1 MKIHDIP
8 NDTYVIK
15 KGDALPI
22 EDLRAQWDELTIE
35 EKQDWYTTTCERSK
49 IEAKTVIDWV
59 IESLADTGYE
69 EMDVMLFE
77 QLPEN
82 AVDKLQIVLDELFDN
97 TAADV
102 YYPDELIEVNDDD
115 R

>member
-1 MKIHDIP
+1 MKIYDIP
-8 NDTYVIK
+8 NDSYVIK
-15 KGDALPI
+15 NGDALPI
-22 EDLRAQWDELTIE
+22 EDLRAKWGELSIE
-35 EKQDWYTTTCERSK
+35 EKQGWYTTTCERSK

-82 AVDKLQIVLDELFDN
+82 AIDKLQTVLDELFDN
-97 TAADV
+97 DAADV
-102 YYPDELIEVNDDD
+102 YYPVELIEIE
-115 R
+115 

>member
-1 MKIHDIP
+1 MKIYDIP
-8 NDTYVIK
+8 SDTYVVK
-15 KGDALPI
+15 NGDTLPI
-22 EDLRAQWDELTIE
+22 EDLRAQWDKLTIE
-35 EKQDWYTTTCERSK
+35 EKQGWYTTTCKRSK
-49 IEAKTVIDWV
+49 IEAETVIDWV

-77 QLPEN
+77 QLPKN
-82 AVDKLQIVLDELFDN
+82 AVDKLQTVLDDLFDN

-102 YYPDELIEVNDDD
+102 YYPSKLIEVENE